1 MTTQMRIE
9 ETNWHVKAELRENQ
23 SKPLFSQ
30 SLTQKG
36 FLKLAAAG
44 VSLSTTLSLTKT
56 VTFFNDVYYLT
67 SMAGLGKYTCGVLY
81 EISIFIIF
89 KH

>member
-36 FLKLAAAG
+36 FLKLQEYHCQQRYPLQKQ
-44 VSLSTTLSLTKT
+44 SRS
-56 VTFFNDVYYLT
+56 
-67 SMAGLGKYTCGVLY
+67 SMTRIIILAWLWSSK
-81 EISIFIIF
+81 EILIFILYSNISV
-89 KH
+89 

>member
-9 ETNWHVKAELRENQ
+9 ETNWQVKAELRENQ

-36 FLKLAAAG
+36 FLKMQEYHCQQRYPLQKQ
-44 VSLSTTLSLTKT
+44 SRS
-56 VTFFNDVYYLT
+56 
-67 SMAGLGKYTCGVLY
+67 
-81 EISIFIIF
+81 
-89 KH
+89 